1 MVKYKETCA
10 ASSFSGEDPE
20 HMKGNKVVKI
30 YPWYSEVLD
39 LQKVPAQFPGSKQ
52 KSSKKM

>member
-1 MVKYKETCA
+1 MVKYKEVCA
-10 ASSFSGEDPE
+10 ASSFAGQGPE

-30 YPWYSEVLD
+30 YPWHSEVLD

-52 KSSKKM
+52 KSSKKV